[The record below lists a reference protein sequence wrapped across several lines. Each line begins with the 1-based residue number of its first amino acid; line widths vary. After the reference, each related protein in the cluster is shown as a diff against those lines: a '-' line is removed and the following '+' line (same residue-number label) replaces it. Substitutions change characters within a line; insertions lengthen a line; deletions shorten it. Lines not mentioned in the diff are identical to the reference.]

1 MTEAASIPALTEVP
15 LCVDLDGTLIRGDLL
30 WDGLLRFVRKS
41 PLELWRLPIW
51 LASGRVA
58 LKAGLARHSPP
69 AELAPPANR
78 EFVAYLHDEIAK
90 GRRVLLVTASHRQAL
105 GSVEKLAPFE
115 EVLATGEDVNL
126 KGEAKAEALV
136 SRFGEKGFDYAGNS
150 RTDEAVWKHAR
161 RAIVVNR
168 SEKQIR
174 AWRKRFDVEKA
185 FVPEHAT
192 TWRDWAK
199 ALRLH
204 QWSKNALIAVPFL
217 AGHHF
222 QTWWQ
227 LAGLLAAFL
236 SMSLCASATYLW
248 NDLLDSDF
256 DRAHRTK
263 SKRLV
268 ASGRTS
274 VPRVLAAS
282 GLMMAAGLA
291 GAVLLKP
298 AFAAVLVGY
307 VILTLSYSLH
317 FKRVPLADI
326 FLLAFL
332 YLSRVIAGLVVSDAK
347 VSFWLFSFT
356 FLLFLSL
363 AAVKRFVEVARSEN
377 GSTLVPGRG
386 YSSGDLD
393 LLSELGTSTGIA
405 SVVVLGLYS
414 NSDQV
419 VALYR
424 APEWFWGVCLVAFYW
439 ICRTWMLTRR
449 GEMHDDPVV
458 FALKDKVTW
467 CLGLIAIVCVLLARP
482 L

>member
-1 MTEAASIPALTEVP
+1 MSVTPANPDSGSVP

-30 WDGLLRFVRKS
+30 WDGLLRFVRKH
-41 PLELWRLPIW
+41 PQEFWRLPLW
-51 LASGRVA
+51 LVSGRVA
-58 LKAGLARHSPP
+58 LKAGLAQHAPP
-69 AELAPPANR
+69 AELAPPSNS
-78 EFVAYLHDEIAK
+78 ELIAYLHAEAAR
-90 GRRVLLVTASHRQAL
+90 GRRLFLVTASHRKAL
-105 GSVEKLAPFE
+105 GSVVGLAPFE
-115 EVLATGEDVNL
+115 EILATDDGTNL
-126 KGEAKAEALV
+126 KGRTKAQALV

-150 RTDEAVWKHAR
+150 KADEAVWQHAR
-161 RAIVVNR
+161 KAIVVHR
-168 SEKQIR
+168 SERQIR
-174 AWRKRFDVEKA
+174 DWSARFDVEKA

-192 TWRDWAK
+192 GWRDWVK
-199 ALRLH
+199 ALRIH
-204 QWSKNALIAVPFL
+204 QWSKNLLITVPFL

-222 QTWWQ
+222 HTWWQ
-227 LAGLLAAFL
+227 LAGILAAFL

-248 NDLLDSDF
+248 NDLLDTDF

-282 GLMMAAGLA
+282 GLMMVAGLA
-291 GAVLLKP
+291 GALMLKP
-298 AFAAVLVGY
+298 AFATVLIGY
-307 VILTLSYSLH
+307 IVVTLSYSLH
-317 FKRVPLADI
+317 FKRVALADI

-332 YLSRVIAGLVVSDAK
+332 YLARVIAGLVVSEAK

-363 AAVKRFVEVARSEN
+363 AAVKRFVEVARSED
-377 GSTLVPGRG
+377 GGTLIPGRG

-414 NSDQV
+414 NSEQV

-424 APEWFWGVCLVAFYW
+424 NPEWFWGVCLVAFYW

-458 FALKDKVTW
+458 FALKDRTTW
-467 CLGLIAIVCVLLARP
+467 FLGLIAIICVLLARP

>member
-1 MTEAASIPALTEVP
+1 MTAGGPVMNPGGVP

-30 WDGLLRFVRKS
+30 WDGLLRFVRRN
-41 PLELWRLPIW
+41 PLELWRLPLW
-51 LASGRVA
+51 LVSGRVA
-58 LKAGLARHSPP
+58 LKAALARHAPP
-69 AELAPPANR
+69 AELPPPANR
-78 EFVAYLHDEIAK
+78 ELVDYLRDEAAK
-90 GRRVLLVTASHRQAL
+90 GRRLFLVTASHRMAL
-105 GSVEKLAPFE
+105 GSVEGLVPFE
-115 EVLATGEDVNL
+115 EILATDDETNL
-126 KGEAKAEALV
+126 KGRTKAEALV

-150 RTDEAVWKHAR
+150 KTDEPVWEHAR
-161 RAIVVNR
+161 RAIVVSR
-168 SEKQIR
+168 SERQIR
-174 AWRKRFDVEKA
+174 DWSRRFEVEKV

-192 TWRDWAK
+192 SWRDWVK
-199 ALRLH
+199 ALRIH
-204 QWSKNALIAVPFL
+204 QWSKNLLIAVPFL

-222 QTWWQ
+222 HTWWQ
-227 LAGLLAAFL
+227 LAGILAAFL
-236 SMSLCASATYLW
+236 AMSLCASATYLW
-248 NDLLDSDF
+248 NDLLDTDF

-274 VPRVLAAS
+274 VPRVLVAS
-282 GLMMAAGLA
+282 GSMMLAGLA
-291 GAVLLKP
+291 GAFLLKP

-307 VILTLSYSLH
+307 VVVTLSYSLH

-332 YLSRVIAGLVVSDAK
+332 YLSRVIAGLVVSEARI
-347 VSFWLFSFT
+347 SFWLFSFT

-363 AAVKRFVEVARSEN
+363 AAVKRFVEVARTDDD
-377 GSTLVPGRG
+377 GILVPGRG
-386 YSSGDLD
+386 YFSGDLQ

-414 NSDQV
+414 NSEQV

-424 APEWFWGVCLVAFYW
+424 NPEWFWGVCLVAFYW

-458 FALKDKVTW
+458 FALKDRTTW
-467 CLGLIAIVCVLLARP
+467 CLGLVAILCVLLARP

>member
-1 MTEAASIPALTEVP
+1 MTGPASSTSNLEIP
-15 LCVDLDGTLIRGDLL
+15 LCVDLDGTVLRGDLL
-30 WDGLLRFVRKS
+30 WDGLLRFIRNH
-41 PLELWRLPIW
+41 PLSLWRLPLW
-51 LASGRVA
+51 LASGRPA
-58 LKAGLARHSPP
+58 LKTAMARHAPPP
-69 AELAPPANR
+69 ALVPPANR
-78 EFVAYLHDEIAK
+78 EVVEYLQTQASL
-90 GRRVLLVTASHRQAL
+90 GRRLFLVTASHREAIGPIKDL
-105 GSVEKLAPFE
+105 LPFE
-115 EVLATGEDVNL
+115 EILATDSDTNL
-126 KGEAKAEALV
+126 KGRNKAEALV

-150 RTDEAVWKHAR
+150 KADEPVWERAR
-161 RAIVVNR
+161 RAIVVHR

-174 AWRKRFDVEKA
+174 VWSGRFEVEKA

-192 TWRDWAK
+192 GWRDWVK
-199 ALRLH
+199 ALRIH
-204 QWSKNALIAVPFL
+204 QWSKNLLITVPFL

-222 QTWWQ
+222 DTWWQ
-227 LAGLLAAFL
+227 LAGILTAFL
-236 SMSLCASATYLW
+236 AMSLCASATYLW
-248 NDLLDSDF
+248 NDLLDTDF

-282 GLMMAAGLA
+282 GSMMVAGLA
-291 GAVLLKP
+291 GAFLLKP
-298 AFAAVLVGY
+298 AFALVLVGY
-307 VILTLSYSLH
+307 VIVTLSYSLH

-332 YLSRVIAGLVVSDAK
+332 YLSRVIAGLVVSEAK
-347 VSFWLFSFT
+347 MSFWLFSFT

-363 AAVKRFVEVARSEN
+363 AAVKRFVEVARTDDD
-377 GSTLVPGRG
+377 GVVVPGRG
-386 YSSGDLD
+386 YFSGDLQ
-393 LLSELGTSTGIA
+393 LLSELGTGSGIA

-414 NSDQV
+414 NSEQV

-424 APEWFWGVCLVAFYW
+424 NPEWFWGVCLVAFYW

-458 FALKDKVTW
+458 FALKDRTTW

>member
-1 MTEAASIPALTEVP
+1 MTGRESSTSEPGIP

-30 WDGLLRFVRKS
+30 WDGLLRFVRKQ
-41 PLELWRLPIW
+41 PLGLWRLPLWI
-51 LASGRVA
+51 ASGRPA
-58 LKAGLARHSPP
+58 LKAALASHAPSP
-69 AELAPPANR
+69 ALVPPANR
-78 EFVAYLHDEIAK
+78 ELVEYLQHEASK
-90 GRRVLLVTASHRQAL
+90 GRRLYLVTASHREAI
-105 GSVEKLAPFE
+105 GSIKSLLPFE
-115 EVLATGEDVNL
+115 EILATDSDTNL
-126 KGEAKAEALV
+126 KGRTKAQALV

-150 RTDEAVWKHAR
+150 KADEPVWERAR
-161 RAIVVNR
+161 RAIVVHR

-174 AWRKRFDVEKA
+174 DWSARFEVEKA

-192 TWRDWAK
+192 GWRDWVK
-199 ALRLH
+199 ALRIH
-204 QWSKNALIAVPFL
+204 QWSKNLLIAVPFL

-222 QTWWQ
+222 HTWWQ
-227 LAGLLAAFL
+227 LAGILTAFL
-236 SMSLCASATYLW
+236 AMSLCASATYLW
-248 NDLLDSDF
+248 NDLLDADF

-282 GLMMAAGLA
+282 GSMMAAGLA
-291 GAVLLKP
+291 GAFLLKP
-298 AFAAVLVGY
+298 AFALVLVGY
-307 VILTLSYSLH
+307 VVVTLSYSLH

-332 YLSRVIAGLVVSDAK
+332 YLSRVIAGLVVSEAK
-347 VSFWLFSFT
+347 MSFWLFSFT

-363 AAVKRFVEVARSEN
+363 AAVKRFVEVARSDDG
-377 GSTLVPGRG
+377 GSLVPGRG
-386 YSSGDLD
+386 YFSGDLQ
-393 LLSELGTSTGIA
+393 LLSELGTGSGIA

-414 NSDQV
+414 NSEQV

-424 APEWFWGVCLVAFYW
+424 SPEWFWGVCLVAFYW

-458 FALKDKVTW
+458 FALKDRTTW

>member
-1 MTEAASIPALTEVP
+1 MTDPESSTDKPGIP

-30 WDGLLRFVRKS
+30 WDGLLRFVRKH
-41 PLELWRLPIW
+41 PLELWKLPLW
-51 LASGRVA
+51 LVSGRAA
-58 LKAGLARHSPP
+58 LKAGLARQAPP
-69 AELAPPANR
+69 ADLAPPANR
-78 EFVAYLHDEIAK
+78 ELVEYLHDEASK
-90 GRRVLLVTASHRQAL
+90 GRRLFLVTASHRQAL
-105 GSVEKLAPFE
+105 GPVENLVPFE
-115 EVLATGEDVNL
+115 EILATEGDTNL
-126 KGEAKAEALV
+126 KGHTKAAALV

-150 RTDEAVWKHAR
+150 TTDEAVWECAR
-161 RAIVVNR
+161 RAIVVHR
-168 SEKQIR
+168 SQSKIDE
-174 AWRKRFDVEKA
+174 WSKRFEVEKA
-185 FVPEHAT
+185 FIPEHST
-192 TWRDWAK
+192 SWRDWVK
-199 ALRLH
+199 ALRIH
-204 QWSKNALIAVPFL
+204 QWSKNLLIAVPFL

-222 QTWWQ
+222 HTWWQ
-227 LAGLLAAFL
+227 LAGILAAFL

-248 NDLLDSDF
+248 NDLLDTDF

-268 ASGRTS
+268 ASGRTT

-282 GLMMAAGLA
+282 ALMMVAGLA
-291 GAVLLKP
+291 GAFLLKP
-298 AFAAVLVGY
+298 VFAAVLVGY
-307 VILTLSYSLH
+307 VIVTLSYSLH

-332 YLSRVIAGLVVSDAK
+332 YLSRVIAGLVVSEAK
-347 VSFWLFSFT
+347 LSFWLFSFT

-363 AAVKRFVEVARSEN
+363 AAVKRFVEVARTED
-377 GSTLVPGRG
+377 GGVLVPGRG
-386 YSSGDLD
+386 YFSGDLQ

-414 NSDQV
+414 NSEQV

-424 APEWFWGVCLVAFYW
+424 DPEWFWGVCLVAFYW

-458 FALKDKVTW
+458 FALKDRTTR
-467 CLGLIAIVCVLLARP
+467 CLGLVAILCVLLARP

>member
-1 MTEAASIPALTEVP
+1 MSAPTSNPQPSGIP

-30 WDGLLRFVRKS
+30 WDGLLRFIRKH
-41 PLELWRLPIW
+41 PLQLWRLPLW
-51 LASGRVA
+51 LAAGRTT
-58 LKAGLARHSPP
+58 LKAALAKRAP
-69 AELAPPANR
+69 AAEMAPPTNR
-78 EFVAYLHDEIAK
+78 ELVEYLHEEATK
-90 GRRVLLVTASHRQAL
+90 GRRLFLVTASHREAI
-105 GSVEKLAPFE
+105 GPIGKLLPFE
-115 EVLATGEDVNL
+115 EILATEGDTNL
-126 KGEAKAEALV
+126 KGRTKAEALV
-136 SRFGEKGFDYAGNS
+136 ARFGEKGFDYAGNS
-150 RTDEAVWKHAR
+150 TTDEPVWERAR
-161 RAIVVNR
+161 RAIVVHR
-168 SEKQIR
+168 SKSRIEDWSR
-174 AWRKRFDVEKA
+174 RFEVEKA
-185 FVPEHAT
+185 FIPEHPT
-192 TWRDWAK
+192 TWRDWVK
-199 ALRLH
+199 AFRVH
-204 QWSKNALIAVPFL
+204 QWSKNLLIAVPFL

-222 QTWWQ
+222 HTLWQ
-227 LAGLLAAFL
+227 IAGIAAAFL
-236 SMSLCASATYLW
+236 AMSLCASATYLW
-248 NDLLDSDF
+248 NDLLDTDF

-274 VPRVLAAS
+274 VPRILAAS
-282 GLMMAAGLA
+282 GLMMLAGLV
-291 GAVLLKP
+291 GAFLLKP

-307 VILTLSYSLH
+307 VIVTLSYSLH

-363 AAVKRFVEVARSEN
+363 AAVKRFVEVARTED
-377 GSTLVPGRG
+377 GGVLIPGRG
-386 YSSGDLD
+386 YFSGDLQ

-414 NSDQV
+414 NSEQV

-424 APEWFWGVCLVAFYW
+424 SPEWFWGVCLVAFYW

-458 FALKDKVTW
+458 FALKDRTTW
-467 CLGLIAIVCVLLARP
+467 CLGLIAVFCVLLARP

>member
-1 MTEAASIPALTEVP
+1 MSEPTSQIRPDGIP

-30 WDGLLRFVRKS
+30 WDGLLRYIRKH
-41 PLELWRLPIW
+41 PLGLWRLPLW

-58 LKAGLARHSPP
+58 LKTALATHAP
-69 AELAPPANR
+69 AATLPPPANL
-78 EFVAYLHDEIAK
+78 ELVGYLQQEASK
-90 GRRVLLVTASHRQAL
+90 GRRLFLVTASHREAI
-105 GSVEKLAPFE
+105 GSIEGLLPFE
-115 EVLATGEDVNL
+115 EVLATQNDTNL
-126 KGEAKAEALV
+126 KGRTKAEALV

-150 RTDEAVWKHAR
+150 TTDEAVWERAR
-161 RAIVVNR
+161 RAIVVHR
-168 SEKQIR
+168 SQSKIDD
-174 AWRKRFDVEKA
+174 WSKRFEVEKA
-185 FVPEHAT
+185 FIPEHAT
-192 TWRDWAK
+192 TWRDWVK
-199 ALRLH
+199 ALRIH
-204 QWSKNALIAVPFL
+204 QWSKNFLIAVPFL

-222 QTWWQ
+222 HTWWQ
-227 LAGLLAAFL
+227 LAGILAAFL

-248 NDLLDSDF
+248 NDLLDTDF

-268 ASGRTS
+268 ASGRTT
-274 VPRVLAAS
+274 VPRILAAS
-282 GLMMAAGLA
+282 GLMMIAGLA
-291 GAVLLKP
+291 GAFLLKP
-298 AFAAVLVGY
+298 VFAAVLVGY
-307 VILTLSYSLH
+307 VVVTLSYSLH

-332 YLSRVIAGLVVSDAK
+332 YLSRVIAGLVVSEAK

-363 AAVKRFVEVARSEN
+363 AAVKRFVEVARTED
-377 GSTLVPGRG
+377 GGVLVPGRG
-386 YSSGDLD
+386 YFSGDLQ

-414 NSDQV
+414 NSEQV

-424 APEWFWGVCLVAFYW
+424 NPEWFWGVCLVAFYW

-458 FALKDKVTW
+458 FALKDRTTW
-467 CLGLIAIVCVLLARP
+467 CLGLVAILCVLLARP